1 MNPAWWKKHL
11 RLFSPAFTCIR
22 VFNGWHFY
30 IARSSVKSL
39 FIISARVS
47 LLSRQLKAFP
57 RVSPKRSESIKF
69 LNFRLCY
76 IVAYAI
82 KVTNV
87 AQYVLVTLFAF
98 NNRSQ
103 TGEKVA
109 RNTVELF
116 IERVKRHLNFNILHA
131 TVVLYLNKNSV
142 SIGCIF
148 RCSNLPELSIGFQI
162 VARVSRICQ
171 PVENAFRPVARE
183 NTLQIVELTLLPSP
197 SLMYWWLCLGLW
209 TTQKPIK
216 RRTFRRVLHVTRQ
229 TVFLSSFPSSRPRLN
244 P

>member
-109 RNTVELF
+109 RNTVKLF

>member
-1 MNPAWWKKHL
+1 MVKK
-11 RLFSPAFTCIR
+11 RSSSLFAGNTRIR
-22 VFNGWHFY
+22 VFNGSHFY

-57 RVSPKRSESIKF
+57 RVSPKRCESIKF
-69 LNFRLCY
+69 LNFRLRY

-87 AQYVLVTLFAF
+87 AQYILVTLFAF

-103 TGEKVA
+103 TGGKFP
-109 RNTVELF
+109 RNTAKLF

-131 TVVLYLNKNSV
+131 TVILYLNRNSA
-142 SIGCIF
+142 STACIF
-148 RCSNLPELSIGFQI
+148 RCSNLPELSIALQI

-171 PVENAFRPVARE
+171 PAENAFRPVARE